1 MAQPE
6 AQKYRGLEAT
16 PNIFAATKE
25 KDASLQEEQ
34 AFFAQMEKFSE
45 RPMISIEVDRE
56 SSSFAVVG
64 ALPAQPRSA
73 PAADRRRPSPSPPSR
88 PGSLLVPPRRSSGR
102 ESPVGVGETV
112 PRSSAT
118 YDPGTDTDDSPRVWR
133 PPKKGKGLFS
143 RKPRPDAGAPA
154 PAGARAW
161 SPPPA
166 PRPGAAPG
174 RRPPAL
180 ESVRS
185 RAASSRPKARSSSA
199 PPTPTQASPGEVVFR
214 ADAAGATDHGE
225 MLPALADDGAV
236 STSGHGGLGLGLRGD
251 ALSRI
256 GATAHGVE
264 ISGSAPNRQA
274 SDFDAIFAAVDAADA
289 IEPAGRSHR
298 PAPHRDSSD
307 VACGCMGSWGENV
320 AYDDGCADV
329 GCAGD
334 AWSDGD
340 EPALSTS
347 PDTYLGSVL
356 AYLSMTPATC
366 AGDQRYYETDDE
378 VGLTD

>member
-1 MAQPE
+1 
-6 AQKYRGLEAT
+6 
-16 PNIFAATKE
+16 
-25 KDASLQEEQ
+25 
-34 AFFAQMEKFSE
+34 MEKFSE

-64 ALPAQPRSA
+64 ALPAQP
-73 PAADRRRPSPSPPSR
+73 
-88 PGSLLVPPRRSSGR
+88 SGR

-118 YDPGTDTDDSPRVWR
+118 YDPGTDTDDSPRLWR

-143 RKPRPDAGAPA
+143 RKPRPESGAAA
-154 PAGARAW
+154 PAGARAC
-161 SPPPA
+161 A
-166 PRPGAAPG
+166 
-174 RRPPAL
+174 
-180 ESVRS
+180 RS
-185 RAASSRPKARSSSA
+185 RSSSA
-199 PPTPTQASPGEVVFR
+199 PPTQASPGEVVFR

-225 MLPALADDGAV
+225 MLPALTDDGAV
-236 STSGHGGLGLGLRGD
+236 STSGHGGLGLGLRGERGD

-298 PAPHRDSSD
+298 PPPHRDSSD
-307 VACGCMGSWGENV
+307 VACGCMGSWGENI

-340 EPALSTS
+340 EAALSTS

>member
-64 ALPAQPRSA
+64 ALPAQP
-73 PAADRRRPSPSPPSR
+73 
-88 PGSLLVPPRRSSGR
+88 SGR

-118 YDPGTDTDDSPRVWR
+118 YDPGTDTDDSPRLWR

-143 RKPRPDAGAPA
+143 RKPRPESGAAA

-161 SPPPA
+161 SPPPP

-174 RRPPAL
+174 SGRP
-180 ESVRS
+180 RS
-185 RAASSRPKARSSSA
+185 RPSEPDRWRRR
-199 PPTPTQASPGEVVFR
+199 GEVAVLVGA
-214 ADAAGATDHGE
+214 ADAGVAGRGR
-225 MLPALADDGAV
+225 LPRRRRGRDGPRRDAARAHRRRRGV
-236 STSGHGGLGLGLRGD
+236 DARPRRLGLGLRGGGD

-298 PAPHRDSSD
+298 PPPHRDSSD
-307 VACGCMGSWGENV
+307 VACGCMGSWGENI

-340 EPALSTS
+340 EAALSTS

>member
-88 PGSLLVPPRRSSGR
+88 SLLVPPRRSSGR

-118 YDPGTDTDDSPRVWR
+118 YDPGTDTDDSPRLWR

-143 RKPRPDAGAPA
+143 RKPRPDAGAAA

-166 PRPGAAPG
+166 PRPGPRQEAA
-174 RRPPAL
+174 A
-180 ESVRS
+180 
-185 RAASSRPKARSSSA
+185 RAR
-199 PPTPTQASPGEVVFR
+199 ASPGEVVFR

-236 STSGHGGLGLGLRGD
+236 STCGHGGLGLGLRCERGD

-307 VACGCMGSWGENV
+307 VACGCMGSWGENI

-334 AWSDGD
+334 A
-340 EPALSTS
+340 
-347 PDTYLGSVL
+347 
-356 AYLSMTPATC
+356 MTPATC

>member
-64 ALPAQPRSA
+64 ALPAQPRS
-73 PAADRRRPSPSPPSR
+73 
-88 PGSLLVPPRRSSGR
+88 
-102 ESPVGVGETV
+102 
-112 PRSSAT
+112 RSSA
-118 YDPGTDTDDSPRVWR
+118 P
-133 PPKKGKGLFS
+133 
-143 RKPRPDAGAPA
+143 
-154 PAGARAW
+154 
-161 SPPPA
+161 
-166 PRPGAAPG
+166 
-174 RRPPAL
+174 
-180 ESVRS
+180 
-185 RAASSRPKARSSSA
+185 
-199 PPTPTQASPGEVVFR
+199 PTQASPGEVVFR

-225 MLPALADDGAV
+225 MLPALADDGA
-236 STSGHGGLGLGLRGD
+236 
-251 ALSRI
+251 
-256 GATAHGVE
+256 
-264 ISGSAPNRQA
+264 A

-307 VACGCMGSWGENV
+307 VACGCMGSWGENI
-320 AYDDGCADV
+320 AYDDGCADH
-329 GCAGD
+329 D
-334 AWSDGD
+334 ARDLRRRP
-340 EPALSTS
+340 E
-347 PDTYLGSVL
+347 
-356 AYLSMTPATC
+356 
-366 AGDQRYYETDDE
+366 YETDDE